1 MTLALT
7 TATAAEMRAALG
19 GLAATPA
26 GTPDPAGRGQACAA
40 AWDQSLEVPDRG
52 AVRARLG
59 GREAVLVVTGV
70 GPLNAALEMGAALSR
85 HEITGV
91 VNLGLAGSYDL
102 EKAPLGSCVAAE
114 SEVFP
119 EYGVTGLD
127 PTDCLA
133 DDTGFPFP
141 QWEGRGQ
148 RVVRRIG
155 LDPVA
160 AAWSLELL
168 LPSGQ
173 RMGTALTVAG
183 VTGSRDRAGILA
195 GRFDA
200 LTESMEGFAI
210 ALACATR
217 GLPFLEVRTI
227 SNAVGERDRAKW
239 KIKQALQGLGA
250 MLAKLLSGPGP
261 L

>member
-1 MTLALT
+1 
-7 TATAAEMRAALG
+7 
-19 GLAATPA
+19 
-26 GTPDPAGRGQACAA
+26 
-40 AWDQSLEVPDRG
+40 
-52 AVRARLG
+52 
-59 GREAVLVVTGV
+59 
-70 GPLNAALEMGAALSR
+70 LNAALEMGAALSR

-102 EKAPLGSCVAAE
+102 EKAPLGSC
-114 SEVFP
+114 
-119 EYGVTGLD
+119 VTGLD

-160 AAWSLELL
+160 AAWSLELM

-183 VTGSRDRAGILA
+183 VTGSRDRARILA

-227 SNAVGERDRAKW
+227 SNAVGERDRDKW
-239 KIKQALQGLGA
+239 KLKQALQGLGA